1 MSTSLIPNWIVQRL
15 PSNQL
20 IISYRADNQ
29 MANLEIGLFMQQ
41 VQVIQFLETISGQV
55 LPLGTAR
62 KKNSKESFR
71 KSMRSSCVYNMS
83 LHTQPFVDIQKLFL
97 LTKCNWYGL

>member
-29 MANLEIGLFMQQ
+29 MADLEIRLFMQQ
-41 VQVIQFLETISGQV
+41 VQVIQFLETISG
-55 LPLGTAR
+55 
-62 KKNSKESFR
+62 
-71 KSMRSSCVYNMS
+71 
-83 LHTQPFVDIQKLFL
+83 
-97 LTKCNWYGL
+97 